1 MRWSAANLLAATR
14 QAALSG
20 LYEFAWQLPT
30 ASLGFFNRRTYW
42 ADWVETHQ
50 IALASARQIGDRRG
64 EAMVLNNLGIGYARR
79 LTGDA
84 IGCFEQAMDIR
95 REIGDRP
102 GKPRP
107 RPTWPTRTSCSAGS
121 TRSTFQQALTIH
133 AGRATAMAREWP
145 STISAKCSSRRAGL
159 TRSSATLG
167 QARDIFAPD
176 RRDARRGIRPG
187 QSG

>member
-1 MRWSAANLLAATR
+1 MERANLLAATR

-102 GKPRP
+102 GEAQTAANLADTYLSHRP
-107 RPTWPTRTSCSAGS
+107 RR
-121 TRSTFQQALTIH
+121 RSPGPAQPGARYSPQEGHQYGEGVALNNLGEVFL
-133 AGRATAMAREWP
+133 AKGRAARP
-145 STISAKCSSRRAGL
+145 SRRWARPG
-159 TRSSATLG
+159 TFSPGSASCA
-167 QARDIFAPD
+167 ARDTP
-176 RRDARRGIRPG
+176 
-187 QSG
+187 